1 VSTVQD
7 IDIDALDA
15 LIARL
20 QQAKDY
26 QLTLEPADI
35 KLLIS
40 ALITLSHLQHKL
52 SDQDITLH
60 KLRKLVGIVRSSEKL
75 KDLLPAEET
84 ADQESESEPSHDEGE
99 TQTPRPPR
107 KKGLPT

>member
-1 VSTVQD
+1 VSTIQD

-35 KLLIS
+35 ELLIS

-52 SDQDITLH
+52 SDHDITLH

-75 KDLLPAEET
+75 KDLLPAEEP
-84 ADQESESEPSHDEGE
+84 ADQESESELPSDESE
-99 TQTPRPPR
+99 TPPPRTPR
-107 KKGLPT
+107 KKS